1 MGADASHSCALSDIS
16 ECTIA
21 VVVIQ
26 RIAVDSGDV
35 NIWKP
40 VVSKVSHRDAHTV
53 AITSNARTISYV
65 CKGAIVVI
73 VVESV
78 WKRRT
83 ILRKGA
89 VACTLCEKNIA
100 ITPAMSG
107 QERSSSADRRKCRV

>member
-1 MGADASHSCALSDIS
+1 MGAEAGHSCALSNIS

-26 RIAVDSGDV
+26 RIAVDPRAV

-40 VVSKVSHRDAHTV
+40 VVIKVSHRDAHTV

-73 VVESV
+73 VVE
-78 WKRRT
+78 
-83 ILRKGA
+83 A
-89 VACTLCEKNIA
+89 VFKSHIIPRQSRQAGLVKQTNI
-100 ITPAMSG
+100 
-107 QERSSSADRRKCRV
+107 E